1 MTTPEENKVFPPYAE
16 LWFCYKSD
24 TILKLPS
31 FLFLR
36 LVLDSRP
43 RANSDQEF
51 QRLSFWADDL
61 PQNQGDKEVLSL
73 ITYLQTY
80 VPWRILSPFVTL
92 SPDSKA
98 RIASMWRKKRNALS
112 SYRIEIRH
120 KQLPPQLYR
129 YVPFNPERLE
139 HLFTSQKL
147 YLPSPSQF
155 NDPFDCSLDEETRLT
170 FIECGMGCFSAKND
184 DILMFSHYA
193 DHHRGICFGVDPILL
208 AGSMTDEAAQ
218 IRADI
223 RPIWYFNTMPP
234 IEFNKEPALCATCKH
249 DVWSYEEEYRLF
261 LAKGR
266 SLLSAGLYSFNLES
280 LKSLVFGCRA
290 TDECISFIKSLTKGI
305 SDLRYYKAFREPNRF
320 GVKLVEI
327 RKL

>member
-1 MTTPEENKVFPPYAE
+1 MTTPEQNMVFPPSAE
-16 LWFCYKSD
+16 VWFCFKSD

-36 LVLDSRP
+36 LILDSRP
-43 RANSDQEF
+43 HANNDEEF
-51 QRLSFWADDL
+51 TRLSFWADDL
-61 PQNQGDKEVLSL
+61 PQDQCNQEILSL
-73 ITYLQTY
+73 ITYLQTH

-92 SPDSKA
+92 SPDSSA
-98 RIASMWRKKRNALS
+98 RIASMWRQKRNALA

-129 YVPFNPERLE
+129 YAPFNPERLE
-139 HLFTSQKL
+139 HLFTAHEL

-184 DILMFSHYA
+184 NILMFSHYA
-193 DHHRGICFGVDPILL
+193 DHHRGICLGVDPVLL
-208 AGSMTDEAAQ
+208 AGSMTDPTTN
-218 IRADI
+218 ISADI

-234 IEFNKEPALCATCKH
+234 IEFNTQPALCATCKH

-261 LAKGR
+261 LVKGS
-266 SLLSAGLYSFNLES
+266 SLLSAGLYSFKPES
-280 LKSLVFGCRA
+280 LRSVVFGCRA
-290 TDECISFIKSLTKGI
+290 SDECISFVKSVTKGI
-305 SDLRYYKAFREPNRF
+305 SHLRYYKAFREPNRF
-320 GVKLVEI
+320 GVKLLGI

>member
-1 MTTPEENKVFPPYAE
+1 MTTPEQNKVFPPSAE
-16 LWFCYKSD
+16 VWFCFKSD
-24 TILKLPS
+24 TILKLPG

-36 LVLDSRP
+36 LLLEAQPHARNDE
-43 RANSDQEF
+43 EF
-51 QRLSFWADDL
+51 KGLTFWADDL
-61 PQNQGDKEVLSL
+61 SQDQDGQEILSL
-73 ITYLQTY
+73 ITYLQIH

-92 SPDSKA
+92 SPDSSA
-98 RIASMWRKKRNALS
+98 RIASMWRQKRNTLA

-120 KQLPPQLYR
+120 KQLPPHLYR
-129 YVPFNPERLE
+129 YIPFNRERIE
-139 HLFTSQKL
+139 QLFTAHEL

-184 DILMFSHYA
+184 NILMFSHYA
-193 DHHRGICFGVDPILL
+193 DHHRGICIGVDPIKL
-208 AGSMTDEAAQ
+208 AETMHDASSK

-234 IEFNKEPALCATCKH
+234 INFETEPALCVTCKH

-261 LAKGR
+261 LTRGR
-266 SLLSAGLYSFNLES
+266 ALRPAGLYSFGFEALTS
-280 LKSLVFGCRA
+280 VIFGCRA
-290 TDECISFIKSLTKGI
+290 TDECISFIKSVTKEI
-305 SDLRYYKAFREPNRF
+305 THLRYYKAVREPNRF
-320 GVKLVEI
+320 GVKLIEI